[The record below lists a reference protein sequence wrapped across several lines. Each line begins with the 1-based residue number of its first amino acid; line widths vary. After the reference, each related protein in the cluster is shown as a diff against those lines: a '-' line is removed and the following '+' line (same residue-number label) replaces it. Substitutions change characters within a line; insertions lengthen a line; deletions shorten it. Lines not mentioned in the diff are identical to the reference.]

1 MAFLIAS
8 FPVATVLQGIS
19 VFDSINRVIMFG
31 LILFLIIGLFS
42 NPIGYR
48 EFAVLVSGT
57 AMAVI
62 AIILTGKPMYFNPMI
77 YYPFWILFFV
87 VMARDYK
94 EFIALLTEEEALL
107 RKALIVW
114 EVVVFVSIFFSRS
127 YSYEWNDKYFTS
139 FAGSAHRFAS
149 SCLAMM
155 AFVAVLYINTLNKR
169 YIIHFLAIN
178 MGMFFCG
185 ARTYLVIG
193 FVYVICLFYV
203 SLKKKRIFYYS
214 ILPIIGIGILVI
226 LLTPI
231 GTKFTIGFE
240 GEGYYGFWATLT
252 SGRSIL
258 WSEDLAA
265 YWDLDI
271 IRKLVGN
278 GANFVYQVSMNGV
291 FQRPLYAHNDY
302 INLLCSNGLLGMI
315 VYFWALY
322 NFVNRA
328 KEGQKKA
335 FIPLMGFYTII
346 YFNAF
351 FNMLYTYPN
360 AVVAVPFIYYS
371 LCGAQQKLSE
381 E

>member
-1 MAFLIAS
+1 M
-8 FPVATVLQGIS
+8 
-19 VFDSINRVIMFG
+19 
-31 LILFLIIGLFS
+31 
-42 NPIGYR
+42 
-48 EFAVLVSGT
+48 
-57 AMAVI
+57 
-62 AIILTGKPMYFNPMI
+62 
-77 YYPFWILFFV
+77 
-87 VMARDYK
+87 
-94 EFIALLTEEEALL
+94 
-107 RKALIVW
+107 
-114 EVVVFVSIFFSRS
+114 
-127 YSYEWNDKYFTS
+127 
-139 FAGSAHRFAS
+139 
-149 SCLAMM
+149 
-155 AFVAVLYINTLNKR
+155 
-169 YIIHFLAIN
+169 
-178 MGMFFCG
+178 
-185 ARTYLVIG
+185 
-193 FVYVICLFYV
+193 
-203 SLKKKRIFYYS
+203 
-214 ILPIIGIGILVI
+214 VI